1 MSKGLCQCCQQVD
14 LSQLFAPI
22 NNTDVQQSGRSLRH
36 YEDERAIFI
45 PDLTFAQ
52 ALENSSCQFCRL
64 IVECGSRA
72 GLSSIFDLPLA
83 KGWVRGL
90 EPGENQDLL
99 TTTSS
104 NVRCCLRPKLA
115 WSRGTSTP
123 DGRAT
128 SLELVHEGQLHI
140 WFYKIKAELKPAELN
155 NKDGTYNRD
164 KRTLWLLNKLR
175 YSAELAPAAPA
186 TTATATASNTPIW
199 SFKEGKSGVAFW
211 TIDMVSLP
219 PAISHM
225 RLFRCPIQPS
235 TNPDLLHSWLHQ
247 CRTLHNHTSLDK
259 VARTRLEKATGRHA
273 LRAVNTTTYAI
284 ENLPG
289 NAQYAALSYVWG
301 REKQAA
307 ASIRRWITHATRIV
321 PLSELPPTIRD
332 AISLAR
338 RLGIMWLWVD
348 QLCISQQDPS
358 EMEALIPVIKDI
370 FSLAELTLVAA
381 SGEDANV
388 GLPSVG
394 ALNRLTE
401 TTYELPWSENQCAH
415 ALPSPSSFN
424 LMQENSAWRSRGWT
438 FEEQVFSQRLLYV
451 FPTDIFFSCE
461 RGMFRESTGERFVE
475 GSAGS
480 TWDSG
485 GAPPSIASLLH
496 AKLHSS
502 SGAPARTIDARDFIL
517 AVEHYTSRDLT
528 FEEDRINAF
537 AGIVT
542 STSISNDPMD
552 DIALLSHGH
561 PLAFF
566 ETTLTWHRDDDSVD
580 LRRASHG
587 REFAPS
593 WSWASA
599 GARVHFLDDGRD
611 HSRNNW
617 FFYESLRGSDILGI
631 PAKDG
636 LASVP
641 ELDLR
646 YPQDIVQNRPWE
658 SSADVILPGYNENP
672 DPSPGTA
679 PRAMPRLHLLTVV
692 FTANLRLRHPG
703 QLSMTSIHN
712 TGAAWSSGGGQEFL
726 GAWSLSF
733 RLPTQPNKLFTNPA
747 ALLHE
752 NAGMRLSS
760 PQDPTPQS
768 FAIVGGNNNMYIML
782 LAPHAEPGVFS
793 RLGLLRVSLLTFPR
807 VLRSIFRRGDHE
819 WKYIQL
825 A

>member
-1 MSKGLCQCCQQVD
+1 MPKGLCRSCKEID
-14 LSQLFAPI
+14 LPQLFAPI
-22 NNTDVQQSGRSLRH
+22 NSTDVQQSGRSLRH
-36 YEDERAIFI
+36 YEDERAILI

-52 ALENSSCQFCRL
+52 ALENKSCQFCRL

-72 GLSSIFDLPLA
+72 GLWSIFDLP
-83 KGWVRGL
+83 KSWHETL
-90 EPGENQDLL
+90 ELSSEEQDVV
-99 TTTSS
+99 TTTSLD
-104 NVRCCLRPKLA
+104 VRCCLRPKLV
-115 WSRGTSTP
+115 WSRGTSTT
-123 DGRAT
+123 DEGAT
-128 SLELVHEGQLHI
+128 FVELVHGAQLHI
-140 WFYKIKAELKPAELN
+140 WFYKFKAEPKSGRPNGKNDIYTTLK
-155 NKDGTYNRD
+155 GT
-164 KRTLWLLNKLR
+164 LSSLNKLFDR
-175 YSAELAPAAPA
+175 ATFTAPAS
-186 TTATATASNTPIW
+186 TTPIG
-199 SFKEGKSGVAFW
+199 SVEVVKSGVASW

-219 PAISHM
+219 PEISHM
-225 RLFRCPIQPS
+225 RLFRRPIQPS
-235 TNPDLLHSWLHQ
+235 TNSDMLYSWLHQ
-247 CRTLHNHTSLDK
+247 CRTLHDHTNLYE

-284 ENLPG
+284 ESLPG

-301 REKQAA
+301 RDRKTVAK
-307 ASIRRWITHATRIV
+307 IRRWITHATKTE
-321 PLSELPPTIRD
+321 PLSVLPPTIRD

-348 QLCISQQDPS
+348 QLCIDQQDPS

-370 FSLAELTLVAA
+370 FSLAELTIVAA

-394 ALNRLTE
+394 ALNRITE
-401 TTYELPWSENQCAH
+401 TTYELPWSGHQFAH
-415 ALPSPSSFN
+415 ALPSSTSFN
-424 LMQENSAWRSRGWT
+424 FMQENSRWRSRAWT

-461 RGMFRESTGERFVE
+461 RGMFRESTGEKFIE

-496 AKLHSS
+496 AKLHSP
-502 SGAPARTIDARDFIL
+502 SGVSARTIDARDFVL

-542 STSISNDPMD
+542 STSISSDPMD
-552 DIALLSHGH
+552 DVSLLSHGH

-566 ETTLTWHRDDDSVD
+566 ETTLTWHRDDDSVN

-599 GARVHFLDDGRD
+599 GAKAHFLDDGRD

-617 FFYESLRGSDILGI
+617 FFYESLKGSDILGI

-641 ELDLR
+641 ELGLR
-646 YPQDIVQNRPWE
+646 YPQDIVQDRPWQ
-658 SSADVILPGYNENP
+658 SSADVVLPGYNETP
-672 DPSPGTA
+672 DSALGTA

-692 FTANLRLRHPG
+692 FKANLRLRREG
-703 QLSMTSIHN
+703 QLSMTSIDD
-712 TGAAWSSGGGQEFL
+712 TGADWSSGGGQEFL

-733 RLPTQPNKLFTNPA
+733 RLPNHPDKIFTNPA

-752 NAGMRLSS
+752 NANMGVSN
-760 PQDPTPQS
+760 PQDPTPHS

-807 VLRSIFRRGDHE
+807 VLRTIFRRGDHE
-819 WKYIQL
+819 WTYIQL